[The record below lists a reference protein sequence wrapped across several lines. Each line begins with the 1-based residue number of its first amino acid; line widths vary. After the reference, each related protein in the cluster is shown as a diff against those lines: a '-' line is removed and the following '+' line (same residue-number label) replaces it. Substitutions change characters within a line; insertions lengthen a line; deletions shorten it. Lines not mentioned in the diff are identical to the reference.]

1 MSAEARPPVEDWAT
15 DYDIFDP
22 TYCSDPGPIWADLR
36 QRCPI
41 AHTERW
47 GGSWLPTR
55 YDDVAEMAHLIPA
68 LSSQEFIVVPP
79 VPVHDPETGE
89 LLRARPHAPPIS
101 SDPPFHGVA
110 RRLLL
115 PAFAPQAVATYE
127 PYTRELAH
135 RLIDGFAGK
144 GQCDGA
150 VDYAQQIPP
159 RVIAH
164 FLGVDEDRA
173 DARGPTL
180 SPETMIEWVRGVL
193 EFGATDPE
201 LRIATAQKIF
211 AFWAEVVRQRRVDP
225 GDARGSG
232 GVPQKD
238 FISELLA
245 EELDGQPV
253 DDQHAMSTCNLLL
266 IAGVDTTW
274 SSIGSALWHLATHPA
289 DRRRLVEE
297 PELLPTAV
305 EELLRVYSPVT
316 MGRLATEDVRVN
328 GATIPAGSRVLMNFP
343 AANRDPAHFPDPDT
357 VVIDRAHN
365 RHVAFGIGIHRCAGS
380 NLARMEMQVALSVF
394 LERIPEFHLD
404 DARGLHLPPG
414 TPNPTVTWAGGQ
426 VRGPRTLPLT
436 FSTTP

>member
-1 MSAEARPPVEDWAT
+1 MSPPDARPPVEDWAT

-22 TYCSDPGPIWADLR
+22 AYCSDPGPIWADLR

-55 YDDVAEMAHLIPA
+55 YDDVAEMARLVPA
-68 LSSQEFIVVPP
+68 LSNQLPIVVPP
-79 VPVHDPETGE
+79 VPFKDPETGE
-89 LLRARPHAPPIS
+89 VLRTRPHIPPIS
-101 SDPPFHGVA
+101 SDPPFHGPA
-110 RRLLL
+110 RRLIL
-115 PAFAPQAVATYE
+115 PAFAPPAVAAHE
-127 PYTRELAH
+127 PFTRELAH

-144 GQCDGA
+144 GRCDGA

-164 FLGVDEDRA
+164 LMGVDEDRA
-173 DARGPTL
+173 DEFIG
-180 SPETMIEWVRGVL
+180 WVRGVL

-211 AFWAEVVRQRRVDP
+211 AFWGEEVRRRR
-225 GDARGSG
+225 AR
-232 GVPQKD
+232 PTDD
-238 FISELLA
+238 FISHIMA
-245 EELDGQPV
+245 GDLDGEPV
-253 DDQHAMSTCNLLL
+253 DDDHAVATCNLIL
-266 IAGVDTTW
+266 IAGIDTTW

-316 MGRLATEDVRVN
+316 MGRLTTEDVIVN

-357 VVIDRAHN
+357 VVIDRAQN

-380 NLARMEMQVALSVF
+380 NLARMEMQVALAAF
-394 LERIPEFHLD
+394 LERIPGFHLD
-404 DARGLHLPPG
+404 DRAP
-414 TPNPTVTWAGGQ
+414 VTWAGGQ

-436 FSTTP
+436 FSTTA